1 MGGILYGFPNYAAA
15 ELGQKIHC
23 SAAGDGFR
31 VFLERRTMNERN
43 KDPETLVMGN
53 ARRFWRVMLLLLGML
68 LLTLLLNVNIGSVSM
83 RPKEVFSM
91 LWEGLRVWAANTVTR
106 GGCARELAEV
116 MNRSTESQI
125 LFRIRL
131 PRMLLAVIL
140 GGALSVS
147 GYLLQVFFRN
157 PIAGPFVL
165 GISSGAKMVVGITL
179 IFLVRYMGNISPLT
193 LILAAFLG
201 SLLITSVVLLF
212 SQKVHNMSML
222 LVIGIMVGYICGA
235 ATDFC
240 VTFAD
245 DHDVV
250 NLTNWSMGTFSGATW
265 ENGRLA
271 AVLCLPGMLGAL
283 AMCKPI
289 SAYALGEGY
298 AQSMGIRIK
307 PFRAAL
313 ILLSSLLSACVTA
326 LAGPISFVGI
336 AVPHIIRSLLKSAK
350 PAYVIPATFLGG
362 GVFCIFCDLIART
375 VFAPTEL
382 AIGTVTSIF
391 GAPVVIYMMV
401 TRRRNQEV

>member
-1 MGGILYGFPNYAAA
+1 MK
-15 ELGQKIHC
+15 QK
-23 SAAGDGFR
+23 ATGAPA
-31 VFLERRTMNERN
+31 LN
-43 KDPETLVMGN
+43 KEKIKFGN
-53 ARRFWRVMLLLLGML
+53 IGRFSFVVLLLSFL
-68 LLTLLLNVNIGSVSM
+68 LVLALILNVNVGSMSIAVQD
-83 RPKEVFSM
+83 VFHM
-91 LWEGLRVWAANTVTR
+91 IWNGIRYGIANIFTR
-106 GGCARELAEV
+106 GGYTEELNAV
-116 MNRSTESQI
+116 INSSTESQI
-125 LFRIRL
+125 LFRIRI
-131 PRMLLAVIL
+131 PRMLLAAVL

-179 IFLVRYMGNISPLT
+179 IFLTQYIGSISSLT

-201 SLLITSVVLLF
+201 SLLITFIVLLF
-212 SQKVHNMSML
+212 SQKVRNMSML

-235 ATDFC
+235 VTDFC
-240 VTFAD
+240 ITFAD

-250 NLTNWSMGTFSGATW
+250 NLTNWSMGTFSGASWDNVQTAMLMCIP
-265 ENGRLA
+265 GILA
-271 AVLCLPGMLGAL
+271 ALLLS
-283 AMCKPI
+283 KPI

-307 PFRAAL
+307 PFRVLL

-336 AVPHIIRSLLKSAK
+336 AVPHITRTLLKSSK
-350 PAYVIPATFLGG
+350 PVFVIPSTFLCGA
-362 GVFCIFCDLIART
+362 VFCVFCDLIART

-382 AIGTVTSIF
+382 AIGTVTSVF

-401 TRRRNQEV
+401 KRRRTQED